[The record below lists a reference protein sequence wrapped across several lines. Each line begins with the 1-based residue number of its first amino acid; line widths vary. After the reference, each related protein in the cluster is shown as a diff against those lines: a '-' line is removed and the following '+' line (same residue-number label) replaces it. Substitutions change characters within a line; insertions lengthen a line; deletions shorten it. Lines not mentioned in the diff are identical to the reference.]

1 MTNLKWTIG
10 EVEVH
15 QIVELEAGQII
26 KDTIKNATPKN
37 IRDIGWLYPNF
48 ADEAGNLKALVQGF
62 LIRSDNKNIL
72 IDTCNGND
80 KVRIDI
86 PEWGNL
92 QTNFLKKLRVIGVTE
107 MDVNVVACTHLHF
120 DHVGW
125 NTKFEG
131 GVWLPTF
138 PNAKYLFAR
147 EEYEYWEQKPA
158 KEIADDKAAF
168 DDSVDPIVKAGLAEL
183 IDMEYKIDRH
193 ISFIPTPGHTPHH
206 VSVFIESQNQRA
218 IISGDF
224 LHHPC
229 QVAKPQWTTD
239 ADTQPEKGIVT
250 RQRILAEIADTDVLL
265 IGSHFANPVA
275 GRVVQVSDGFI
286 FKV

>member
-26 KDTIKNATPKN
+26 KDTLKNATPKN

-92 QTNFLKKLRVIGVTE
+92 QTDFLKKLRVIGVTE

-147 EEYEYWEQKPA
+147 EEYEYWNQKPA

-193 ISFIPTPGHTPHH
+193 ISFIPTPGHTPYH

-239 ADTQPEKGIVT
+239 TDTQPEKGIVT

>member
-1 MTNLKWTIG
+1 
-10 EVEVH
+10 
-15 QIVELEAGQII
+15 
-26 KDTIKNATPKN
+26 
-37 IRDIGWLYPNF
+37 
-48 ADEAGNLKALVQGF
+48 
-62 LIRSDNKNIL
+62 
-72 IDTCNGND
+72 
-80 KVRIDI
+80 
-86 PEWGNL
+86 NL
-92 QTNFLKKLRVIGVTE
+92 QTDFLKKLRVIGVTE

-147 EEYEYWEQKPA
+147 EEYEYWYQKPA

-193 ISFIPTPGHTPHH
+193 ISFIPTPGHTPYH

-239 ADTQPEKGIVT
+239 TDTQPEKGIVT